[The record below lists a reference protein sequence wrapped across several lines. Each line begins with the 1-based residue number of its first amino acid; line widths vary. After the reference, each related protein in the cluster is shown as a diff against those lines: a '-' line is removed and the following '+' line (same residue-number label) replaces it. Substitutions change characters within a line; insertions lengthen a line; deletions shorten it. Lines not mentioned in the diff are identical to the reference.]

1 MFKYPIAVTIDTNI
15 FDSAKYDL
23 SENSTLQLLKKY
35 VNDGK
40 IKVVLSDIVVRE
52 SKKHLA
58 KQANKVC
65 GIARKLRAEVLRES
79 TEHFVNYIGLDRL
92 LEIDKDKS
100 VFIRKSEEL
109 FENFIKEIDAE
120 ILGTDLIDLD
130 TIIDDYF
137 EIKPPFEEGEK
148 KRKEFP
154 DAFIANQVRKRFGD
168 AEDVAI
174 ISNDTGF
181 KKACQQSP
189 HHFFFDSLGALF
201 DRISREQT
209 EAYAETIKAIEE
221 MQERIKYYVLQ
232 YVKDNEN
239 IELRGL
245 SYDKDGVV
253 SGFDYDEVY
262 LNGISDVDFRVHS
275 VDEMSGNLSIVTLL
289 CEAKIS
295 ADCYYQDY
303 ENAPW
308 DSETKKHVFVD
319 TIRIREEHNSRFGC
333 RIEVDRKT
341 KDLKLYP
348 FIVIL
353 NGDTR
358 EDRYEINEEF
368 TEDDEQEMRD
378 IDRATLGF
386 CPLGDYESKLEEN
399 LPNSDLAVDIIEQF
413 EIINDLHR
421 KFENFVISY
430 DSLLGILNSSGH
442 REIVKLISKRLK
454 GILGFPNIIDIDN
467 IEDNEIEEIQ
477 EWVNA
482 QYEKVDEIASESR
495 LPDVLC
501 YGDSIVIKGID
512 GSEMVL
518 TIDEIAINP
527 TEGSEEII
535 GIRLLN
541 NQGELARGYVKLIVG
556 YLDFDEDGG
565 AADGIADE
573 IEYEYSEI
581 IKEIKDYVS
590 DQEKKFKQELK
601 ITEIIGEA
609 LGAKGE

>member
-1 MFKYPIAVTIDTNI
+1 MCDIICSRRVNIKGGLKLFKYPIAVTIDTNI

-130 TIIDDYF
+130 TILDDYF

-303 ENAPW
+303 
-308 DSETKKHVFVD
+308 
-319 TIRIREEHNSRFGC
+319 
-333 RIEVDRKT
+333 
-341 KDLKLYP
+341 
-348 FIVIL
+348 
-353 NGDTR
+353 
-358 EDRYEINEEF
+358 
-368 TEDDEQEMRD
+368 
-378 IDRATLGF
+378 
-386 CPLGDYESKLEEN
+386 
-399 LPNSDLAVDIIEQF
+399 
-413 EIINDLHR
+413 
-421 KFENFVISY
+421 
-430 DSLLGILNSSGH
+430 
-442 REIVKLISKRLK
+442 
-454 GILGFPNIIDIDN
+454 
-467 IEDNEIEEIQ
+467 
-477 EWVNA
+477 
-482 QYEKVDEIASESR
+482 
-495 LPDVLC
+495 
-501 YGDSIVIKGID
+501 
-512 GSEMVL
+512 
-518 TIDEIAINP
+518 
-527 TEGSEEII
+527 
-535 GIRLLN
+535 
-541 NQGELARGYVKLIVG
+541 
-556 YLDFDEDGG
+556 
-565 AADGIADE
+565 
-573 IEYEYSEI
+573 
-581 IKEIKDYVS
+581 
-590 DQEKKFKQELK
+590 
-601 ITEIIGEA
+601 
-609 LGAKGE
+609 